1 MKPVAARLLILSI
14 FILLSGFSTDY
25 HKFYVGMTTIDISR
39 DGQKLECSIK
49 LFRDDL
55 ELALTEKTGEKVLFP
70 LGVADPN
77 YAKLINDYIKDHFVL
92 KAEETVE
99 RTFIGAEIEEEI
111 AWIFIEYKKPSVGF
125 NLMNTC
131 LMEVF
136 EEQVNIVHLKQGD
149 KVQSELFNLTKN
161 QADFKIN

>member
-70 LGVADPN
+70 LGVADDKHTKMIDE
-77 YAKLINDYIKDHFVL
+77 YMLDHFVL
-92 KAEETVE
+92 ESENGRE
-99 RTFIGAEIEEEI
+99 RTFLGAEIEEEI
-111 AWIFIEYKKPSVGF
+111 VWIYIEYPKPKSSF
-125 NLMNTC
+125 RLTNTC